1 MIAPRNGWP
10 EVSLNEVA
18 AIERSSV
25 QPSEITPG
33 TTYVGLD
40 NIESGG
46 RFINLKSVNPGELGS
61 SKFRFTPGHL
71 LYGKLRPYL
80 AKIACPDFSGICS
93 TDIVPILPGAHLDR
107 QYLFHY
113 LRQPAMVDYANSRS
127 VGINLPRLAPS
138 VLIAFRIP
146 IPPLAEQRRIAEV
159 LDRVDGLRAMR
170 QAGLAWLEALAGSIF
185 HDLFGDPMM
194 NPQRWPRVGIA
205 EVCDLIVDCVN
216 RTAPVVPEQTGFKM
230 IRTTNIKD
238 GTVSLKD
245 VRHVTEETF
254 RRWNRRATPRR
265 GDLLLTREAPVGE
278 AGILD
283 SDDEVFLGQR
293 IMLYRPDPSKV
304 TQEYMLSLFRSP
316 FLRGQFARHGSGSTV
331 KHLSLPVCR
340 NLEVLQP
347 PLAIQEAFSERL
359 AVLNGIGNAWREA
372 LSTLDTLFASL
383 QHRAFRGE
391 L

>member
-1 MIAPRNGWP
+1 VISPRNWWP

-25 QPSEITPG
+25 QPSEIAPG

-46 RFINLKSVNPGELGS
+46 RFINMKSVNAGELGS
-61 SKFRFTPGHL
+61 SKFRFTPRHL

-146 IPPLAEQRRIAEV
+146 IPPLAEQRRIADV
-159 LDRVDGLRAMR
+159 LDRADGLRAKR
-170 QAGLAWLEALAGSIF
+170 RAGLGWLEALADSIF
-185 HDLFGDPMM
+185 HDLLGDPMM

-205 EVCDLIVDCVN
+205 EVCELIVDCVN

-245 VRHVTEETF
+245 VRHVTEDTF

-283 SDDEVFLGQR
+283 SDDKVFLGQR

-304 TQEYMLSLFRSP
+304 TPEYMLSLFRSP

-347 PLAIQEAFSERL
+347 PLGIQEAFSERL
-359 AVLNGIGNAWREA
+359 AVLNGIGNAWRET